1 MLYRLV
7 SHIPHILFKPVYDA
21 YESYLLEKVKSGNI
35 PKHVAIIMDGNRRW
49 ARKLEKPPGTATY
62 SDQRS
67 SKKSL
72 SGAGS

>member
-49 ARKLEKPPGTATY
+49 ARKQKSPLVRPPIRIKEA
-62 SDQRS
+62 RRNP
-67 SKKSL
+67 
-72 SGAGS
+72 